1 MPTGTGK
8 TVTLFSLITS
18 YQWAHPE
25 VGRLVYC
32 TRTVPEMSKALE
44 ELRKVIDFRVEVL
57 AKDRASKQSEDC
69 AQEPTG
75 LSAGH
80 ILAVGLSARRNM
92 CVHPE
97 VSKEGDRERVDEMC
111 RQLTAPWAREKGN
124 RDSLCTHFEKYE
136 TALAHQSQLLDTG
149 IYTIEDLR
157 AKGLESGY
165 GWCPYYAARRL
176 IQASSVVVLN
186 YQYVLDP
193 KVSLASSLG
202 GAPSLPG
209 ARANA
214 RGGGSSIEPSIV
226 VFDEVDSADEEA
238 LLLELLQVSTKL
250 ERRGGEQHAQLAA
263 VQNVPGTDR
272 QSIFGSLLAANAG
285 RVSVVLAVVVPHVVA
300 FSIAL
305 FLRRRAG
312 GPQKTVEVLQ
322 EEEQLEPPRSLSY
335 IVERVGPMWIIHL
348 LGIFSVAA
356 VAPSIPYMYLNY
368 FARQHAEGPTD
379 CAVNMASLPCSR
391 AATDAMQLAVV
402 RGLAGP
408 VVQFLTGPTLGAI
421 SDSLGRRPAILA
433 IRISM
438 AITSVTSAAVVW
450 FNLSAMWDFWIG
462 FLALIPVFAVPT
474 AWYIDRV
481 EHAPSIV
488 RAITF
493 VEGTCILSGLL
504 GIMLGSVLSMRM
516 AFLVGMLGKLID
528 LFLAIFCLPESLRAE
543 QRIPFSWSLLV
554 PTTSFH
560 ALVQNPL
567 VQKLTA
573 IGVIDAFHYT
583 GWLCILARFLQQH
596 FAWSRHDSY
605 LGGLLDAVSA
615 IAWMAIGVNLLL
627 PALGRVGVLATST
640 ISVGLASVII
650 MLATRPWHIYLESAL
665 FGGLPLM
672 SSAVLV
678 AIIGKASSAEQ
689 QGMLQSTLNLVTQIS
704 GALGGA
710 CFSIIYQFLDPT
722 APGAPKWKM
731 GVYVLYGVVF
741 IIPSLLLT
749 FSLRKEIEEPAKP
762 YKSVDT
768 R

>member
-1 MPTGTGK
+1 
-8 TVTLFSLITS
+8 
-18 YQWAHPE
+18 
-25 VGRLVYC
+25 
-32 TRTVPEMSKALE
+32 
-44 ELRKVIDFRVEVL
+44 
-57 AKDRASKQSEDC
+57 
-69 AQEPTG
+69 
-75 LSAGH
+75 
-80 ILAVGLSARRNM
+80 
-92 CVHPE
+92 
-97 VSKEGDRERVDEMC
+97 
-111 RQLTAPWAREKGN
+111 
-124 RDSLCTHFEKYE
+124 
-136 TALAHQSQLLDTG
+136 
-149 IYTIEDLR
+149 
-157 AKGLESGY
+157 
-165 GWCPYYAARRL
+165 
-176 IQASSVVVLN
+176 
-186 YQYVLDP
+186 
-193 KVSLASSLG
+193 
-202 GAPSLPG
+202 
-209 ARANA
+209 
-214 RGGGSSIEPSIV
+214 
-226 VFDEVDSADEEA
+226 
-238 LLLELLQVSTKL
+238 
-250 ERRGGEQHAQLAA
+250 
-263 VQNVPGTDR
+263 
-272 QSIFGSLLAANAG
+272 
-285 RVSVVLAVVVPHVVA
+285 
-300 FSIAL
+300 
-305 FLRRRAG
+305 
-312 GPQKTVEVLQ
+312 
-322 EEEQLEPPRSLSY
+322 
-335 IVERVGPMWIIHL
+335 
-348 LGIFSVAA
+348 
-356 VAPSIPYMYLNY
+356 
-368 FARQHAEGPTD
+368 
-379 CAVNMASLPCSR
+379 
-391 AATDAMQLAVV
+391 
-402 RGLAGP
+402 
-408 VVQFLTGPTLGAI
+408 
-421 SDSLGRRPAILA
+421 
-433 IRISM
+433 
-438 AITSVTSAAVVW
+438 
-450 FNLSAMWDFWIG
+450 
-462 FLALIPVFAVPT
+462 
-474 AWYIDRV
+474 
-481 EHAPSIV
+481 
-488 RAITF
+488 
-493 VEGTCILSGLL
+493 
-504 GIMLGSVLSMRM
+504 M

-528 LFLAIFCLPESLRAE
+528 LFLAIFCLPESLRPE